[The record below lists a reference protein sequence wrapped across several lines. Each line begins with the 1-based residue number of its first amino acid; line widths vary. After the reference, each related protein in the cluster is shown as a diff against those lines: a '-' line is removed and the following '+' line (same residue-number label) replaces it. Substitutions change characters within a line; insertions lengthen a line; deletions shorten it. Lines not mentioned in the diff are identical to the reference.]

1 MNNLVTAVSRHRYL
15 IALVLLFVAFVV
27 FSRSPSETGHP
38 LDSLSADEIDRAI
51 AVLRD
56 EDHIGDRDQVP
67 MVSLLEMSKD
77 DVLAWEPG
85 DDVSRTAFVNVRKDG
100 VVYEA
105 EIDVVDE
112 ELVRWEAI
120 PGVQTNQIFPEFM
133 AAGTLM
139 EDERWQVA
147 LNKRGYDDLEDVSCV
162 PVTPGYFGAE
172 IEQERRLG
180 RVYCFDKTFGGAHT
194 FAHPI
199 EGLYALVDLDTT
211 AVLDIIDTGVIPVP
225 TQQHDYEELKIELRD
240 KLNPIRI
247 MARRG
252 NNYTFQNNVVSWQN
266 WSFHTSFDRRVG
278 LILSLVT
285 YDDGDEARSV
295 AYQLH
300 PSEMFVPYMD
310 AGPGWYFRTF
320 LDVGEY
326 GFGSLSTSL
335 KPGTDCPA
343 HATFQDVTLPDD
355 RGGSYVKSRAF
366 CIFERD
372 TGRPAWRHAA
382 DNGAVLESRPDVE
395 LVVRSIPTIGNYD
408 YVIDYVFTLH
418 GNIRVDVGA
427 TGIDAV
433 KGVVTQ
439 NRGDE
444 SAAADLATGELV
456 APGLVAVYHDHYI
469 SFRLDLDVDGP
480 ANSVEVMEVV
490 PQTLPAD
497 NPRRSLWSVSPRL
510 LETEGAVDKA
520 PAGQVWRVINENQ
533 ETKLG
538 HHPGFHIEPGHQAL
552 SVLAPDDFPQMRA
565 AFTAKPLWVTQY
577 NAMERHAAGLY
588 PTQSRGGDGLPQW
601 VADQSSI
608 RNEDVV
614 LWYTVGFRHV
624 TRVEDWP
631 MMPTKWHSFTL
642 RPFNFFERNPALDL
656 PSTFR

>member
-1 MNNLVTAVSRHRYL
+1 MNNLVTALSRHRVL
-15 IALVLLFVAFVV
+15 VALVAAFFLFVLFQP
-27 FSRSPSETGHP
+27 SPSENTHP
-38 LDSLSADEIDRAI
+38 LDSLTAEEIERVID
-51 AVLRD
+51 VLRD
-56 EDHIGDRDQVP
+56 EGHLGERAQIP
-67 MVSLLEMSKD
+67 MINLLEMSKE
-77 DVLAWEPG
+77 DVLEWEPG
-85 DDVSRTAFVNVRKDG
+85 DDVTRAAFVNIRQGG

-105 EIDVVDE
+105 EVDITE
-112 ELVRWEAI
+112 QEVIRWA
-120 PGVQTNQIFPEFM
+120 PVTGAQTNQIFPEFL

-147 LNKRGYDDLEDVSCV
+147 LGKRGYDDLEDVSCV
-162 PVTPGYFGAE
+162 PVTPGYFGTE
-172 IEQERRLG
+172 VEQERRLG
-180 RVYCFDKTFGGAHT
+180 RVYCFDKSFGAAHT

-199 EGLYALVDLDTT
+199 EGLYALVDLDTKD
-211 AVLDIIDTGVIPVP
+211 VLEINDVEVVPVAKDR
-225 TQQHDYEELKIELRD
+225 HEYEELKVDLRD

-252 NNYTFQNNVVSWQN
+252 NNYTLKNNVVSWQN

-278 LILSLVT
+278 LTLSLVA
-285 YDDGDEARSV
+285 YEDGGEARSV

-343 HATFQDVTLPDD
+343 HATFQDVTLPND
-355 RGGSYVKSRAF
+355 RGGSTIKTRAF

-382 DNGAVLESRPDVE
+382 DNGAVLESRPEVE

-408 YVIDYVFTLH
+408 YVIDYVFTQH

-433 KGVVTQ
+433 KGVATQ
-439 NRGDE
+439 NRNDE
-444 SAAADLATGELV
+444 TATADLATGELV

-480 ANSVEVMEVV
+480 SNSVEVMEVV
-490 PQTLPAD
+490 LQTLPAD
-497 NPRRSLWSVSPRL
+497 SPRRSVWSVSPRL
-510 LETEGAVDKA
+510 LETEGAIEKT
-520 PAGQVWRVINENQ
+520 PAGQVWRVINEGK
-533 ETKLG
+533 EMDLG

-552 SVLAPDDFPQMRA
+552 SVLTPDDFPQARA
-565 AFTAKPLWVTQY
+565 AFTAMPLWVTQY
-577 NAMERHAAGLY
+577 NATERHAAGLY

-614 LWYTVGFRHV
+614 LWYTLGFRHV